1 MFKGFYNLTSAMLT
15 HQQNLNVIANNMT
28 NVSTAGSGMSDDAEL
43 GREYRK
49 NIINDLVHLCGK
61 ALPNMDKSAFES
73 VAQIMTAKE
82 LFAFKNA
89 FEGSASEKSIPM
101 PQLAKNQSGKRTDLG
116 KFKI

>member
-1 MFKGFYNLTSAMLT
+1 MMWINLSDLKGWQT
-15 HQQNLNVIANNMT
+15 IAGQT
-28 NVSTAGSGMSDDAEL
+28 YG
-43 GREYRK
+43 
-49 NIINDLVHLCGK
+49 I
-61 ALPNMDKSAFES
+61 ALPDMDKSAFES